1 MKNTRNVLFALL
13 LSSCV
18 AGAASASTA
27 VSAGIHIGPSGRAA
41 VDLGFFYDDL
51 APYGNWIERP
61 SYGWVWTPRAV
72 ATSWRPYEDG
82 RWVWTDDGWT
92 WITDEPYGWATYHY
106 GRWYDDPEIGWS
118 WVPGDTWGPSWVS
131 WQEGGDYVGWAPLP
145 PGVNVSVSIGG
156 GYGGYAYGIAPEE
169 YVFVPERNFL
179 APRLATYVVG
189 LQDVGAIYGRTR
201 NCTSYRFNGGRVF
214 NQGVP
219 IDHIQRFAGR
229 VPQYQVADLGYGQG
243 KSWRQPRFEGNRVA
257 MFRPQIQKAARIAPP
272 IQRAAARQA
281 VMSAA
286 QFKAAHPNRAA
297 AFRQQMA
304 QRQQLQNGNRQQFQN
319 GNRQQQFQNG
329 NRQGVR
335 GGQPFRT
342 ANQPQQLQKAN
353 RQQLQAAQR
362 QQRQAQG
369 QRQQFRGADLKRQ
382 QMAQRGQRQQQFAQ
396 QQRQGQRQQRQQMA
410 QRNQAQA
417 WQKQARGQRQQQ
429 QFAQQR
435 QQRQGAQR
443 QQMAQRNQAQAWQKQ
458 GRQGQRQAA
467 QRQQWQGQRQ
477 QAQAAQRQQWQ
488 AQRQQQRQAAQR
500 QQWQGQRQQAQAA
513 QRQQWQAQ
521 RQQQRQAA
529 QQQGQGPRNGGGGRG
544 QGRGNPNRQHGP
556 GGR

>member
-13 LSSCV
+13 LSGSV
-18 AGAASASTA
+18 AGVASAQTA

-106 GRWYDDPEIGWS
+106 GRWYQDPEIGWS

-145 PGVNVSVSIGG
+145 PGVNVSVSIGS
-156 GYGGYAYGIAPEE
+156 GYGGYAYGIAPEQ

-179 APRLATYVVG
+179 APRLATYIVG
-189 LQDVGAIYGRTR
+189 EQGIGAIYGRTR
-201 NCTSYRFNGGRVF
+201 NCTSYQFNGGRVF

-219 IDHIQRFAGR
+219 IDRIQRFAGR
-229 VPQYQVADLGYGQG
+229 VPRYQVADLGYGQG
-243 KSWRQPRFEGNRVA
+243 KNWRQPRFEGNRVA
-257 MFRPQIQKAARIAPP
+257 MFRPQIQKTGRIAPP

-297 AFRQQMA
+297 FRQQMA
-304 QRQQLQNGNRQQFQN
+304 QRQQLQNGNR
-319 GNRQQQFQNG
+319 QQFQNG

-369 QRQQFRGADLKRQ
+369 QRQQLRGADLKRQ
-382 QMAQRGQRQQQFAQ
+382 QMAQRGQRQQQVAQ
-396 QQRQGQRQQRQQMA
+396 QQRQGQRQRQQMA

-429 QFAQQR
+429 QQQVAQQR
-435 QQRQGAQR
+435 QQRQQRQAAQR
-443 QQMAQRNQAQAWQKQ
+443 QQVAQRNQAQAWQKQ
-458 GRQGQRQAA
+458 ARQGQRQAA
-467 QRQQWQGQRQ
+467 QRQQWQGQQRQAAQRQQWQTAQRQQRQAVQRQQWQGQRQ
-477 QAQAAQRQQWQ
+477 QAQAAQRQQ
-488 AQRQQQRQAAQR
+488 RQAAQR
-500 QQWQGQRQQAQAA
+500 QQW
-513 QRQQWQAQ
+513 
-521 RQQQRQAA
+521 
-529 QQQGQGPRNGGGGRG
+529 QGPRNGGGGRG
-544 QGRGNPNRQHGP
+544 QGQGNPRRQRGP
-556 GGR
+556 GGQ